1 CKSTATNSKNKRE
14 YKLLFKPVQIT
25 NEEKIKLLTDLLDN
39 VEEKFEKINYLTD
52 RVEIYYECDEWTNV
66 LKDIAEIESLGAT
79 KLSERLL
86 TMKTEANIHMGIST
100 VRRSII
106 DAVVNGVEK
115 RYEFQN
121 LLEHLNHEV
130 LTQILNGI
138 MNSTDGSHEKSRH
151 IYNINKPCLIQ
162 IIQQQQHRLTDIYT
176 FAKQLIERCIQ
187 IVLLNVC

>member
-1 CKSTATNSKNKRE
+1 MSSFGTTMQGHCEYVHVKIEQPICKSTATNSKNKRE

-106 DAVVNGVEK
+106 DAVVNGGNTTL
-115 RYEFQN
+115 RYF
-121 LLEHLNHEV
+121 L
-130 LTQILNGI
+130 
-138 MNSTDGSHEKSRH
+138 
-151 IYNINKPCLIQ
+151 Y
-162 IIQQQQHRLTDIYT
+162 Y
-176 FAKQLIERCIQ
+176 
-187 IVLLNVC
+187 

>member
-1 CKSTATNSKNKRE
+1 MSSFGTTMQGHCEYVHVKIEQPICKSTATNSKNKRE

-130 LTQILNGI
+130 LTQILNGKK
-138 MNSTDGSHEKSRH
+138 MDNDRRSTKR
-151 IYNINKPCLIQ
+151 K
-162 IIQQQQHRLTDIYT
+162 
-176 FAKQLIERCIQ
+176 RCF
-187 IVLLNVC
+187 N